1 MMAQPW
7 IHQHLP
13 RPPPW
18 LLSIA
23 SIPSHYPFALT
34 MAKYR
39 YTPIG
44 EGARSHRLRKF
55 AAYALGAAALL
66 VSSTLLVRDRQLGSV
81 STLARLEELSDFPG
95 AADQILALP
104 GLPSSYASRLFSGY
118 LPIGNGGEVFYFFA
132 ESQSETK
139 PEADPVMLWLN
150 GGPGASSLA
159 GCFSENGPLLVN
171 ADGETLRDN
180 GEAWNKN
187 ANLVCIE
194 SPVGVGF
201 SYNVSGI
208 YESDDQQQADELY
221 AALQAFFAK
230 FPWLRANDFIIAG
243 ESYGGVYVPTTAKR
257 IVEGNRGANSS
268 ATIKLTKFVVGNG
281 VNEFNGLSMVLYAYY
296 HGLISTDD
304 YRNVRKS
311 CPDLNEF
318 VPSSLNPSSVP
329 PACWIAASDA
339 MATFLGTNINIYN
352 TYGECHGTSA
362 EGLRAFE
369 KDLAS
374 PEKGLPHPFGS
385 FSAPCVDTRHLLK
398 YFNQPSVREAMHT
411 KREIDRWYD
420 SVLLKSNVDN
430 LGLNDTVVAQLKNH
444 TVLSY
449 NSTLG
454 SAVTPLW
461 SFLLTHNVS
470 GVIYHGDA
478 DMVCNCIGGLWAVE
492 SLQLPRKQ
500 KRSIWT
506 VPGTGEGDDQTAGIL
521 EDFGKLKYVTVKGGG
536 HLVPQDKPVEAKR
549 MLDLFVLN

>member
-1 MMAQPW
+1 
-7 IHQHLP
+7 
-13 RPPPW
+13 
-18 LLSIA
+18 
-23 SIPSHYPFALT
+23 

-66 VSSTLLVRDRQLGSV
+66 VSSTLLVRDRQLDSV
-81 STLARLEELSDFPG
+81 STLARLEKLSDIPG

-104 GLPSSYASRLFSGY
+104 
-118 LPIGNGGEVFYFFA
+118 
-132 ESQSETK
+132 
-139 PEADPVMLWLN
+139 
-150 GGPGASSLA
+150 
-159 GCFSENGPLLVN
+159 
-171 ADGETLRDN
+171 
-180 GEAWNKN
+180 AWNKN

-257 IVEGNRGANSS
+257 I
-268 ATIKLTKFVVGNG
+268 LTKFVVGNG

-352 TYGECHGTSA
+352 TDGECHGTSA

-369 KDLAS
+369 KDLAR

-420 SVLLKSNVDN
+420 SVLLESNVDN

-454 SAVTPLW
+454 SVVTPLW

-478 DMVCNCIGGLWAVE
+478 DMVCNFIGGLWAVE
-492 SLQLPRKQ
+492 SLQLPHQQ